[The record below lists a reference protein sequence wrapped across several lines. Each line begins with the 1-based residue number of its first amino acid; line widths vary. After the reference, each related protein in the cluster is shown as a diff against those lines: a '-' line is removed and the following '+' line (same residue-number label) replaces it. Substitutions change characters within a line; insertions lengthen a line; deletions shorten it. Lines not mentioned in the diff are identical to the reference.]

1 MKGRLPW
8 IFLGKKGIIMSFKTK
23 TTESRITPSK
33 KTLELKN
40 ISVKDLKLIDTDTGE
55 DITEAVIKE
64 IPVGI
69 ETVDF
74 KLSFELPD
82 EDAE

>member
-1 MKGRLPW
+1 M
-8 IFLGKKGIIMSFKTK
+8 FKIKEVDAK
-23 TTESRITPSK
+23 TTPRK
-33 KTLELKN
+33 KNLELKN
-40 ISVKDLKLIDTDTGE
+40 ISVKDLKLIDTDAGE

>member
-1 MKGRLPW
+1 M
-8 IFLGKKGIIMSFKTK
+8 FKIKEVDAK
-23 TTESRITPSK
+23 TTPRK
-33 KTLELKN
+33 KQLDLKN

-69 ETVDF
+69 ETVNF

-82 EDAE
+82 EDVNE

>member
-1 MKGRLPW
+1 M
-8 IFLGKKGIIMSFKTK
+8 FKIKEVDAK
-23 TTESRITPSK
+23 TTPRK
-33 KTLELKN
+33 KNLELKN

-74 KLSFELPD
+74 KLSFELPE
-82 EDAE
+82 EDA

>member
-1 MKGRLPW
+1 M
-8 IFLGKKGIIMSFKTK
+8 FKIKEVDAK
-23 TTESRITPSK
+23 TTPRK
-33 KTLELKN
+33 KNLELKN

-69 ETVDF
+69 DTVDF

>member
-1 MKGRLPW
+1 M
-8 IFLGKKGIIMSFKTK
+8 FKIKEVDAK
-23 TTESRITPSK
+23 TTPRK
-33 KTLELKN
+33 KNLELKN

-64 IPVGI
+64 IPSGI

-74 KLSFELPD
+74 KLTFELPD
-82 EDAE
+82 EEESE

>member
-1 MKGRLPW
+1 M
-8 IFLGKKGIIMSFKTK
+8 FKIKEVDAK
-23 TTESRITPSK
+23 TTPRK
-33 KTLELKN
+33 KNLELKN

-74 KLSFELPD
+74 KLSFEMPD

>member
-1 MKGRLPW
+1 M
-8 IFLGKKGIIMSFKTK
+8 FKIKEVDAK
-23 TTESRITPSK
+23 TTPRK
-33 KTLELKN
+33 KQLDLKN

-69 ETVDF
+69 ETVNF

-82 EDAE
+82 DDANE

>member
-1 MKGRLPW
+1 MFTWKYGNKGE
-8 IFLGKKGIIMSFKTK
+8 KYMFKIKEVDAK
-23 TTESRITPSK
+23 TTPRK
-33 KTLELKN
+33 KNLELKN